1 MPASVNLD
9 TVRAVALDVD
19 GTIAGADHQLTPRTT
34 AALRSL
40 VEHGIPVILLTG
52 RARQN
57 VLELAREAGIRN
69 TVASNNGAVI
79 FDPVEDTN
87 TTITPMTHAE
97 ARRILDLGARLG
109 LERTWWSVTDIYV
122 DRDGECSRMLREL
135 NERDIIVGDPD
146 ELPDDI
152 TKVML
157 FGSEAELDEVADRI
171 FDAAPSG
178 TRSMYCFF
186 EFVAPDATKWH
197 ALETMLEE
205 HGVDPAHTLGLGD
218 GGNDLA
224 WLTQIGFP
232 FAMENARQE
241 VKDIAIGVVGH
252 HAHDGAAEILEEL
265 ARSIGADAPAP
276 TAKQQELAE
285 QQEDH

>member
-1 MPASVNLD
+1 MPVTVNLD
-9 TVRAVALDVD
+9 QVRAVALDVD
-19 GTIAGADHQLTPRTT
+19 GTIAGADHQLSPRTT

-57 VLELAREAGIRN
+57 VLELARQAGIRN

-79 FDPVEDTN
+79 FDPVEDIN

-122 DRDGECSRMLREL
+122 DREGECSRTLREL
-135 NERDIIVGDPD
+135 NERDIIVGDPA
-146 ELPDDI
+146 ELPEEI

-157 FGSEAELDEVADRI
+157 FGSEAQLDAVSTRI
-171 FDAAPSG
+171 FAEAPSG

-197 ALETMLEE
+197 ALETMLAE
-205 HGVDPAHTLGLGD
+205 HDVDPANTLGLGD
-218 GGNDLA
+218 GANDLA
-224 WLTQIGFP
+224 WLTRIGYP

-241 VKDIAIGVVGH
+241 VKDIARGVVGH
-252 HAHDGAAEILEEL
+252 HAHDGAAEILEQL
-265 ARSIGADAPAP
+265 AESIGASTPR
-276 TAKQQELAE
+276 QEPS
-285 QQEDH
+285 